1 MKLFHHILEFLF
13 PSKCVL
19 CGKILH
25 KDQLDLCKTCRAEIS
40 DHPKPKNPIQFL
52 ASRTVLW
59 YYEGN
64 VRQSLLR
71 YKFSNR
77 RSYAATY
84 GRLLA
89 MKLQRE
95 YPDGFDVLTWIP
107 ISAQRKLERGYD
119 QVELIADA
127 VAAELG
133 MEPIRTLEKIRNNRP
148 QSEISG
154 SAERRANVLGVY
166 RATDPELVRGK
177 RVLLLDD
184 IITTGATAS
193 EAARVLLTAGAGE
206 ITCAA
211 VAAAS
216 HSKKTQ

>member
-1 MKLFHHILEFLF
+1 MKLFHLILDLLF
-13 PSKCVL
+13 PPKCVL
-19 CGKILH
+19 CGKLLQ
-25 KDQLDLCKTCRAEIS
+25 KSELDLCHSCRSEIS

-64 VRQSLLR
+64 VRKSLLR

-77 RSYAATY
+77 RSYADSY

-107 ISAQRKLERGYD
+107 ISAQRKRERGYD
-119 QVELIADA
+119 QVELLAAA

-133 MEPIRTLEKIRNNRP
+133 MEILPTLEKIRNNRP

-166 RATDPELVRGK
+166 RAIDPEAIRGK

-193 EAARVLLTAGAGE
+193 EAARVLLTAGASE

>member
-1 MKLFHHILEFLF
+1 MKLFHQILEFLF

-19 CGKILH
+19 CGKIL
-25 KDQLDLCKTCRAEIS
+25 KKGELDLCRSCRTEIS
-40 DHPKPKNPIQFL
+40 DHPQPKNPIQFL
-52 ASRTVLW
+52 ASWTVLW

-77 RSYAATY
+77 RSYAAAY

-89 MKLQRE
+89 MKLLRE

-119 QVELIADA
+119 QVELLAAA

-133 MEPIRTLEKIRNNRP
+133 MEAVPTMQKIRNNPP
-148 QSEISG
+148 QSGISG
-154 SAERRANVLGVY
+154 SAQRRANVLGVY
-166 RATDPELVRGK
+166 RATNPEGIRGK

-193 EAARVLLTAGAGE
+193 EAARVLLTAGASE
-206 ITCAA
+206 VTCAA